1 MTRMVVAVTLTLI
14 AGFLQLGCGQ
24 KEMTDETGTITA
36 DPAYEREI
44 ASWQEKR
51 KAGLTKDDGWLSVV
65 GLSWLEPG
73 ENRIGS
79 DPLSA
84 VELPAGKA
92 PAYAGSIWLEN
103 GTARLVPAP
112 GSGIAINGAPAG
124 ARVLGSDADEDTT
137 VMTLG
142 PLTFFVIKRADRVGV
157 RVKDSQ
163 SEAIRSFKGLEYF
176 PVDPKFRVEARF
188 EPYEP
193 PKIVPI
199 ANIIGITE
207 DQPSPGALVFELDG
221 KTHRIDPILE
231 AGGSELFVIF
241 ADQTNGKETY
251 GAGRYIYTAMPVD
264 GKVILDFNES
274 YNPPCVFT
282 AYATCPLPPQQNRL
296 PLRIEAGE
304 KNYAGGK

>member
-1 MTRMVVAVTLTLI
+1 MTRILTTLAVVAF
-14 AGFLQLGCGQ
+14 AGLFHAGCGES
-24 KEMTDETGTITA
+24 EMNDEAGTVTP
-36 DPAYEREI
+36 DPAYEQQITAWQATRH
-44 ASWQEKR
+44 AS
-51 KAGLTKDDGWLSVV
+51 LTKDDGWLSVV
-65 GLSWLEPG
+65 GLSWLQPG

-79 DPLSA
+79 DPLSG
-84 VELPAGKA
+84 VELPAGSA
-92 PAYAGSIWLEN
+92 PEYAGSMWLEN
-103 GTARLVPAP
+103 GSVRLVPAP
-112 GSGIAINGAPAG
+112 DGGIMIEGKPATETL
-124 ARVLGSDADEDTT
+124 LGSDVDEDTT

-142 PLTFFVIKRADRVGV
+142 SLTFFVIKRADRVGV

-163 SEAIRSFKGLEYF
+163 SEAIKSFKGLQYF
-176 PVDPKFRVEARF
+176 PVNPKLRVEARF

-193 PKIVPI
+193 PKIIPI

-221 KTHRIDPILE
+221 ATHRIDPILE

-264 GKVILDFNES
+264 GKVMLDFNES

-282 AYATCPLPPQQNRL
+282 AYATCPLPPPQNRL

-304 KNYAGGK
+304 KNYAGK